1 MAINICSVIGGIHP
15 ACCQSVHF
23 IQLLTQLLLGTWQP
37 LNYENQEQDISGV
50 FLYIRQKHSPTVES
64 DYSRHPQNSSCSTGT
79 FKTLVFFV
87 DICCGLKT
95 SSPVQN

>member
-1 MAINICSVIGGIHP
+1 MAEKVLTDSEVLKIVYNSDESFSDSSSDSV
-15 ACCQSVHF
+15 
-23 IQLLTQLLLGTWQP
+23 
-37 LNYENQEQDISGV
+37 
-50 FLYIRQKHSPTVES
+50 RQKHGPTVES